1 MRDREGIRL
10 AASLPK
16 EATLSKV
23 FDRSFW
29 VFVALA
35 ALSGA
40 ACYVVLGQEAFLASF
55 HEDLE
60 VFALVL
66 PKIAAALLVAG
77 FIQVLLPR
85 DKVARWL
92 GERSGFK
99 GMALAT
105 GAGAVTPG
113 GPMTS
118 FPLVTALHEAG
129 TGRST
134 LIAYLTSWS
143 TLGLQRIFSWEV
155 PLMGVEFAV
164 LRFIA
169 SLPLPFIAGFISLL
183 LPNDAASEPSRDE

>member
-1 MRDREGIRL
+1 MKL
-10 AASLPK
+10 VSLWK
-16 EATLSKV
+16 I
-23 FDRSFW
+23 FDRSFT
-29 VFVALA
+29 VFAALA
-35 ALSGA
+35 ILSGA
-40 ACYVVLGQEAFLASF
+40 ACYGLLGQEAFFASL

-66 PKIAAALLVAG
+66 PKVTAALFIAG

-99 GMALAT
+99 GMVLAT

-113 GPMTS
+113 GAMTS

-129 TGRST
+129 TGRGP

-143 TLGLQRIFSWEV
+143 TLAFQRIFSWEV

-164 LRFIA
+164 VRFLA
-169 SLPLPFIAGFISLL
+169 SLPLPFIAGYISLL
-183 LPNDAASEPSRDE
+183 FPKDTPSEPSRDE

>member
-1 MRDREGIRL
+1 MSDRKARGGSPVRP
-10 AASLPK
+10 ASL
-16 EATLSKV
+16 SRI

-29 VFVALA
+29 VFAALA
-35 ALSGA
+35 LMSGA
-40 ACYVVLGQEAFLASF
+40 ACYGIQGQEAFFASF

-66 PKIAAALLVAG
+66 PKIAAALLVAA

-85 DKVARWL
+85 EKVARWL
-92 GERSGFK
+92 GERSGFR

-143 TLGLQRIFSWEV
+143 TLGLQRVFSWEV

-164 LRFIA
+164 LRFLA
-169 SLPLPFIAGFISLL
+169 SLPLPFIAGFVSLL
-183 LPNDAASEPSRDE
+183 LPKDAASEPSRDE

>member
-1 MRDREGIRL
+1 MKLFSPSRI
-10 AASLPK
+10 
-16 EATLSKV
+16 

-29 VFVALA
+29 VFAGLTV
-35 ALSGA
+35 LSGA
-40 ACYVVLGQEAFLASF
+40 ACYLEFGAEVVVTSF

-60 VFALVL
+60 VFALIL
-66 PKIAAALLVAG
+66 PKFTAALLIAS

-92 GERSGFK
+92 GERSGFG

-105 GAGAVTPG
+105 GVGVVTPG

-129 TGRST
+129 TGRGT

-164 LRFIA
+164 LRFLT
-169 SLPLPFIAGFISLL
+169 SLPLPFIAGYISRW
-183 LPNDAASEPSRDE
+183 LPKDAPRHEPPLE

>member
-1 MRDREGIRL
+1 MKPISP
-10 AASLPK
+10 AK
-16 EATLSKV
+16 I

-29 VFVALA
+29 VFAVLA

-40 ACYVVLGQEAFLASF
+40 ACYLALGPDVFFASF
-55 HEDLE
+55 HEDFA

-66 PKIAAALLVAG
+66 PKIAAALVVAG

-92 GERSGFK
+92 GERSGLR
-99 GMALAT
+99 GMIIAT

-129 TGRST
+129 TGRGA

-143 TLGLQRIFSWEV
+143 TLGLQRVFSWEV

-164 LRFIA
+164 LRFLA
-169 SLPLPFIAGFISLL
+169 SLPLPLIAGFVSLW
-183 LPNDAASEPSRDE
+183 LPKDTASDAPDE